1 MHKDMYLDLKGA
13 PLPHTGDQN
22 VYMSDTYDRL
32 PAQAPA

>member
-1 MHKDMYLDLKGA
+1 MHNDTNLDPKGA

-32 PAQAPA
+32 PVQAPA